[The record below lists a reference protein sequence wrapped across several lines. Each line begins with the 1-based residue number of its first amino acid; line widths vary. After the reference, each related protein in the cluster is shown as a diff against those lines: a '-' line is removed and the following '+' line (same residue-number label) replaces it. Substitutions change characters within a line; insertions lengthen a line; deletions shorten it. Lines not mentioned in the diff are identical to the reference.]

1 LAHLKLQESAFTNI
15 TDGLVV
21 YVDRVSG
28 HDMSQVMLSDSRNKN
43 SEMVIFAETGKLVTT
58 PRGLSIIMENGSLQ
72 SNGNAMITGTFT
84 TFDMDLN
91 VATRE
96 NSSSFR
102 VRRISS
108 TELLKYT
115 GADTSAKH
123 RKMVF
128 GELSNRIL
136 MPFMNL
142 ILAIVCATVL
152 LKTSLLRR
160 RASFAPAVAV
170 LLMAIIMTLYMT
182 SANMLDTWRDFV
194 MLGVAVFG
202 VLGISLAVLCKK

>member
-1 LAHLKLQESAFTNI
+1 
-15 TDGLVV
+15 
-21 YVDRVSG
+21 
-28 HDMSQVMLSDSRNKN
+28 
-43 SEMVIFAETGKLVTT
+43 
-58 PRGLSIIMENGSLQ
+58 
-72 SNGNAMITGTFT
+72 
-84 TFDMDLN
+84 
-91 VATRE
+91 
-96 NSSSFR
+96 
-102 VRRISS
+102 
-108 TELLKYT
+108 
-115 GADTSAKH
+115 
-123 RKMVF
+123 
-128 GELSNRIL
+128 